1 MVFFHIKTMM
11 SIDLFEVVEYVISKQ
26 ENFSIQEITFLFLP
40 CSYSSSGAMA
50 THSRSPRLFKSAFS
64 FLIAMVIYAI
74 ASFIATS
81 ILSITYTV
89 NDNTALL
96 TENSIAKASYL
107 SRLNAK
113 ISTFPKLS
121 IPIQGRN

>member
-1 MVFFHIKTMM
+1 MV
-11 SIDLFEVVEYVISKQ
+11 SIDLFEVVNYVISKQ
-26 ENFSIQEITFLFLP
+26 ENFSRQEITIPCALFLLKLG
-40 CSYSSSGAMA
+40 CYGN
-50 THSRSPRLFKSAFS
+50 TLFKSAFS

-96 TENSIAKASYL
+96 TENSIAKASHL

-121 IPIQGRN
+121 IPIQERN

>member
-1 MVFFHIKTMM
+1 MV
-11 SIDLFEVVEYVISKQ
+11 SIDLFEVVNYVISKQ
-26 ENFSIQEITFLFLP
+26 ENFSRQEITIP
-40 CSYSSSGAMA
+40 SYSSSGAMA

-89 NDNTALL
+89 NDNAALL
-96 TENSIAKASYL
+96 TENSIAKASHL

-121 IPIQGRN
+121 IPIQERN

>member
-1 MVFFHIKTMM
+1 MV
-11 SIDLFEVVEYVISKQ
+11 SIDLFEVVNYVISKQ
-26 ENFSIQEITFLFLP
+26 ENFSRQEITIP
-40 CSYSSSGAMA
+40 SYSSSGAMA

-89 NDNTALL
+89 NDNAALL
-96 TENSIAKASYL
+96 TENSIAEASHL

-121 IPIQGRN
+121 IPIQERN

>member
-1 MVFFHIKTMM
+1 MV
-11 SIDLFEVVEYVISKQ
+11 SIDLFEVVNYVISKQ
-26 ENFSIQEITFLFLP
+26 DRKLQFLVP

-96 TENSIAKASYL
+96 TENSIAKASHL
-107 SRLNAK
+107 SHLNAK

-121 IPIQGRN
+121 IPIQERN